1 MEFTKYNVNLKIARF
16 AGGKA
21 SCLQRGNYIN
31 QIIQQHSFSGNYSW
45 ISNQFL
51 LYFTVW
57 TMIYVIAG
65 TQILFFN
72 PLKTRCRFKCKSLN
86 NVFVLSI
93 VSFYQVPSRGS
104 WYLLEVNQ
112 EQFRFYSGRT
122 STYFFCHVDTFVL
135 IVSESY
141 ALAASSQNY
150 HSCQGSCISNYIHA
164 APAYILILA

>member
-1 MEFTKYNVNLKIARF
+1 MVAFCNGRKSVLEQETFAFNFPLSVEFTKYNVNLKIARF

-21 SCLQRGNYIN
+21 SCLQRRNYIN

-93 VSFYQVPSRGS
+93 VSFYQVPSRGKS
-104 WYLLEVNQ
+104 RAIQILQWKNK
-112 EQFRFYSGRT
+112 
-122 STYFFCHVDTFVL
+122 
-135 IVSESY
+135 
-141 ALAASSQNY
+141 
-150 HSCQGSCISNYIHA
+150 
-164 APAYILILA
+164 YILFLSCRHICINCIWVLCTSSIFTKLS